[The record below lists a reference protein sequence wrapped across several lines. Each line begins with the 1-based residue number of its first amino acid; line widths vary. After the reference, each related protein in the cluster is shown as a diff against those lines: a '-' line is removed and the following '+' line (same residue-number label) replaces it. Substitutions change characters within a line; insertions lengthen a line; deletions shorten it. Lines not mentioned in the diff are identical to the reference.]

1 MSDEIFIE
9 SPPTG
14 TNWTCQVE
22 GDLRQIARYLRH
34 VRHDLMRSG
43 DWYAIIGKTL
53 GFIAFVLAILNS
65 VLTIPVI
72 KILLPIF
79 VGVSVFADLGT
90 FAVLSYDKSFE
101 LQAIIDA
108 IRSELLLPIC
118 SRIDGVI
125 FLRTVQMDRSA
136 TLSEYL
142 DESAW

>member
-1 MSDEIFIE
+1 MADEIFIE
-9 SPPTG
+9 APPSG

-43 DWYAIIGKTL
+43 DWYSIMGKTL
-53 GFIAFVLAILNS
+53 GFIAFILAILNS
-65 VLTIPVI
+65 VLTVPVI
-72 KILLPIF
+72 RILLPIF
-79 VGVSVFADLGT
+79 VGVAVFADFGT
-90 FAVLSYDKSFE
+90 YAVMSYDKSFE

-108 IRSELLLPIC
+108 IRTELLLPIC

-136 TLSEYL
+136 TLIDYL
-142 DESAW
+142 DETAW